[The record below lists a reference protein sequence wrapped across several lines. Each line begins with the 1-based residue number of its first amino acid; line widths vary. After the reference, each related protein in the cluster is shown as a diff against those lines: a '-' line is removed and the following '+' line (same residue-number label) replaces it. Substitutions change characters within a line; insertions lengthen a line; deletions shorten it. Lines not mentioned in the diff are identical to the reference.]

1 MLLSKEVEPT
11 DQLVK
16 SLIDQAH
23 MKFQA
28 VNKEQLA
35 KKNARTRGI
44 PENSVG
50 VTQSQA
56 YLVMGFTVKFISQS
70 CQVYLS
76 DVKFTSAL
84 LNNFSTVKL
93 FQYIISY
100 PGPG

>member
-11 DQLVK
+11 DQIVK

-50 VTQSQA
+50 VTQSHH
-56 YLVMGFTVKFISQS
+56 YLVMGFTVKFISALPSLSQH
-70 CQVYLS
+70 CQLYLS
-76 DVKFTSAL
+76 FIKQ
-84 LNNFSTVKL
+84 NNFSMHC
-93 FQYIISY
+93 
-100 PGPG
+100 

>member
-11 DQLVK
+11 DQIVK

-50 VTQSQA
+50 VTHFQA
-56 YLVMGFTVKFISQS
+56 HFVMGFTVNFISALSTLSQH
-70 CQVYLS
+70 CQLYLS
-76 DVKFTSAL
+76 FVK
-84 LNNFSTVKL
+84 
-93 FQYIISY
+93 
-100 PGPG
+100 

>member
-11 DQLVK
+11 DQIVK

-56 YLVMGFTVKFISQS
+56 YLVMGFTVMFISALPSLSQH

-76 DVKFTSAL
+76 
-84 LNNFSTVKL
+84 TVNS
-93 FQYIISY
+93 ISVL
-100 PGPG
+100 

>member
-1 MLLSKEVEPT
+1 MHGCVVVQLQMLLSKEVEPT
-11 DQLVK
+11 DQIVK

-50 VTQSQA
+50 VTQSRA
-56 YLVMGFTVKFISQS
+56 YLVMGFTVKFISALSSLSQH

-76 DVKFTSAL
+76 TV
-84 LNNFSTVKL
+84 NFFSVL
-93 FQYIISY
+93 
-100 PGPG
+100 

>member
-11 DQLVK
+11 DQIVK

-50 VTQSQA
+50 VTQSRA
-56 YLVMGFTVKFISQS
+56 YLVMGFTVKFISH

-76 DVKFTSAL
+76 TAKFISAL
-84 LNNFSTVKL
+84 STFSQFYKTK
-93 FQYIISY
+93 
-100 PGPG
+100 

>member
-1 MLLSKEVEPT
+1 MISELNCDNVVHGWVALQLQMLLSKEVEPT

-28 VNKEQLA
+28 INKEQLA

-50 VTQSQA
+50 VTC
-56 YLVMGFTVKFISQS
+56 YGIH

-76 DVKFTSAL
+76 AVMFTSAL
-84 LNNFSTVKL
+84 
-93 FQYIISY
+93 
-100 PGPG
+100 